1 VIVLLILASVADGL
15 LAVLLIA
22 VSGFVFGGGPEGG
35 HGDPSEVA
43 IWSAGLILCIAAP
56 IAGFVLRSFGRTG
69 GGLVVAWLPPIG
81 ALLISLGV
89 FDPSY

>member
-1 VIVLLILASVADGL
+1 MIVLLVLSSIIDTL
-15 LAVLLIA
+15 LAALLIA

-35 HGDPSEVA
+35 HGELSGVA
-43 IWSAGLILCIAAP
+43 MWSLGLAFCVAAP

-69 GGLVVAWLPPIG
+69 IGVVVASLPPVG
-81 ALLISLGV
+81 ALLITFGV